1 MMSGSR
7 FVVALGDFII
17 VAPISEGDAKA
28 LLSLLRVLYIDYLG
42 AYRDYHGIILNVG
55 KFLRKLAI
63 RIVREFGIRCEEGS
77 ALRPCLVIYDAGLDL
92 PPMAFRVSDDAYF
105 EDILREVIR
114 RAFISFAGD
123 VHVGAFYVYREGGR
137 LRVGS
142 DYFKAVVEGG
152 RIYIEDWKP

>member
-1 MMSGSR
+1 MMGGSR
-7 FVVALGDFII
+7 FVVALGDFIV
-17 VAPISEGDAKA
+17 VAPFSGGEARA

-42 AYRDYHGIILNVG
+42 AYRDYRGVIVNVG
-55 KFLRKLAI
+55 KFLRRLTI

-77 ALRPCLVIYDAGLDL
+77 ALRPCLVIYDVGLDL
-92 PPMAFRVSDDAYF
+92 PPMVFRVGDDAYF

-137 LRVGS
+137 LRVGN
-142 DYFKAVVEGG
+142 DYFKAVVEGD
-152 RIYIEDWKP
+152 RIYIEDWRP